1 MPKELGTLKGL
12 GGVWDNMY
20 EQSGRVY
27 DTHDTSPTLHTN
39 GGGNQELK
47 ILTPEKKASNKK
59 THSKRVLEAYGI

>member
-27 DTHDTSPTLHTN
+27 DTSDTSPTLHTN

-47 ILTPEKKASNKK
+47 ILTPEKS
-59 THSKRVLEAYGI
+59 LE